1 MKKRK
6 LSQRGKMTLAAI
18 SFVACLGLLN
28 LLPNT
33 DNYEVRT
40 MRVVEETDEMTYLI
54 DGNNHVYGMTDK
66 VYNKNEKLYVTLDNK
81 GTSDL
86 TDDII
91 VNWRYRD

>member
-18 SFVACLGLLN
+18 GFVACLGLLS

-40 MRVVEETDEMTYLI
+40 MRVIEETDEMTYLI
-54 DGNNHVYGMTDK
+54 DGNNYVYGMTDK